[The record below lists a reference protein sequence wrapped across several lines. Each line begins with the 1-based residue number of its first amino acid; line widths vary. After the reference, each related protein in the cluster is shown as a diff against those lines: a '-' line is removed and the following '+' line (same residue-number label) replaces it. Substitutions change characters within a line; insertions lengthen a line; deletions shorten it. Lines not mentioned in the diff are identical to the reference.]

1 LWEQTFDLEEARALA
16 AANAIVVSDDE
27 EEVELANP

>member
-1 LWEQTFDLEEARALA
+1 VGKTSALEEARTSA
-16 AANAIVVSDDE
+16 AANAIVVSDDK

>member
-1 LWEQTFDLEEARALA
+1 MFALEEARTSA

-27 EEVELANP
+27 EEVELVNP